1 MKKAADPIEVTEDP
15 MEDPT
20 IDWGSAVRETEV
32 VLNENFEVIEED
44 EEEEPAEAETES
56 EPA

>member
-32 VLNENFEVIEED
+32 VLNENFEVV
-44 EEEEPAEAETES
+44 EEEEEEEESDEDQAET
-56 EPA
+56 A

>member
-1 MKKAADPIEVTEDP
+1 MKKAADPVEVTEDP

-32 VLNENFEVIEED
+32 VLNENFEVVEED
-44 EEEEPAEAETES
+44 EEEEEAAEVEAES
-56 EPA
+56 A